1 MYARFVAEDPD
12 SGRKDY
18 FPSRNS
24 ELDITDLLVGR
35 GLRVQNPGIVSLRG
49 VTVEGQTPGRTEIQV
64 TNIFTLLRAGRR
76 KRYP

>member
-1 MYARFVAEDPD
+1 MAVYARFVAEDPD

-35 GLRVQNPGIVSLRG
+35 GLRVQNPGVVSLRG
-49 VTVEGQTPGRTEIQV
+49 TTVEDKGREGQRS
-64 TNIFTLLRAGRR
+64 R
-76 KRYP
+76 